1 MQRGNVE
8 SVYLRLTTRT
18 IRQIERADDSWK
30 EGAIQGGYWLRDPAP
45 GAEAV
50 LVYSGAIAPEAL
62 RSEEHTSEL
71 QSLMRISY
79 AVFCLKKKKKRN
91 IIIQGHTCENMRDKC
106 ERERQEE

>member
-62 RSEEHTSEL
+62 AAWEALKDDMPGLGLLAVTSPDL
-71 QSLMRISY
+71 LHRGDRKSTRLNSS
-79 AVFCLKKKKKRN
+79 
-91 IIIQGHTCENMRDKC
+91 H
-106 ERERQEE
+106 